1 MKSQSKI
8 EPSFLM
14 ASPSRASVRS
24 RSFGRALGAIM
35 VIAVTVAVTAQA
47 QVPPEIAFQLRTI
60 GNGVCVPE
68 TAKIYKPLQ
77 AKAPY
82 PGVTVV
88 RDIPYG
94 PDPRTIMDVFSP
106 EKGGGNRPVLIFV
119 SGGQGNKIEA
129 PPDGG
134 AFYDNIMLWAVKSG
148 MTGVNMQRRGGLNGA
163 GMAWDEPA
171 KDVGSV
177 VDWVRK
183 NITKYKGNPNRIFLW
198 SSSAGNGPV
207 STYASH
213 PEISGANGEA
223 VKGVIL
229 MSAPNFN
236 ILPETVAAQ
245 PRQGGPGGDA
255 ASVAARGAL
264 GTNCG
269 RPSAEARGGTGPGGP
284 GGRQGAGGGAAAGR
298 GGRGGVPTN
307 PVDPATQL
315 ARSNLPG
322 LAKGKTAVFLGWG
335 ELDPPNIVTFD
346 EALKNAICKAGRCP
360 TTAFFKDHSHMSL
373 VFSPNTADNSV
384 TGPVLKWM
392 KSVK

>member
-1 MKSQSKI
+1 MKFQQDTRN
-8 EPSFLM
+8 LW
-14 ASPSRASVRS
+14 RS
-24 RSFGRALGAIM
+24 IGVFTVITVLGG
-35 VIAVTVAVTAQA
+35 VTAQA
-47 QVPPEIAFQLRTI
+47 QVPPDIAAQLRAI
-60 GNGVCVPE
+60 GTGVCVPE

-77 AKAPY
+77 QKAPY
-82 PGVTVV
+82 SGVTVV
-88 RDIPYG
+88 RDISYG
-94 PDPRTIMDVFSP
+94 PDPRTIMDVFAP

-119 SGGQGNKIEA
+119 SGGQGNKIEG
-129 PPDGG
+129 PPDGD
-134 AFYDNIMLWAVKSG
+134 AFYDNIMLWAVKNG

-163 GMAWDEPA
+163 SMAWDEPA

-183 NITKYKGNPNRIFLW
+183 NIAKYKGNPNRIFLW

-207 STYASH
+207 STYAAH

-236 ILPETVAAQ
+236 ILPETVAAP
-245 PRQGGPGGDA
+245 PRQGGPGAIAEAAAA
-255 ASVAARGAL
+255 ASAGRGAL

-269 RPSAEARGGTGPGGP
+269 RPPAEARGGAGAGPG
-284 GGRQGAGGGAAAGR
+284 AGR
-298 GGRGGVPTN
+298 GGRGGAPVA

-322 LAKGKTAVFLGWG
+322 LAKGKTAVFLAWG
-335 ELDPPNIVTFD
+335 ELDPPNIITFD
-346 EALKNAICKAGRCP
+346 EALKNALCKAGRCP
-360 TTAFFKDHSHMSL
+360 AAAFLKDHSHMSL

-384 TGPVLKWM
+384 TGPILKWI

>member
-1 MKSQSKI
+1 MKSI
-8 EPSFLM
+8 
-14 ASPSRASVRS
+14 
-24 RSFGRALGAIM
+24 GIII
-35 VIAVTVAVTAQA
+35 VIAAIGTVTVQA
-47 QVPPEIAFQLRTI
+47 QVPPDIAAQLRMI

-77 AKAPY
+77 QKAPY
-82 PGVTVV
+82 SGVTVV

-94 PDPRTIMDVFSP
+94 PDARTIMDVFAP
-106 EKGGGNRPVLIFV
+106 EKGGGNRPVLVFV
-119 SGGQGNKIEA
+119 SGGQGNKLEA
-129 PPDGG
+129 APDGDV
-134 AFYDNIMLWAVKSG
+134 FYDNIMLWAVKNG

-171 KDVGSV
+171 KDVGAV
-177 VDWVRK
+177 VDWIRK

-207 STYASH
+207 STYAAH

-236 ILPETVAAQ
+236 ILPETVPAPQ
-245 PRQGGPGGDA
+245 RGPEANAGAGTPA
-255 ASVAARGAL
+255 GRGAL
-264 GTNCG
+264 GANCG
-269 RPSAEARGGTGPGGP
+269 RPPVEGGGP
-284 GGRQGAGGGAAAGR
+284 GGRGGGAPGR
-298 GGRGGVPTN
+298 GAGGRGGGAPPQ

-322 LAKGKTAVFLGWG
+322 LAKGKTAVMLVWG
-335 ELDPPNIVTFD
+335 EIDPPNIITFD
-346 EALKNAICKAGRCP
+346 EALKNALCKAGRCP
-360 TTAFFKDHSHMSL
+360 ATAFLKEHSHMSL

-384 TGPVLKWM
+384 TGPILKWM